1 MTTVLEEEK
10 TAFGYAVVEVNAG
23 VVSEVGFHRRG
34 SRIEAVSRPDNR
46 PCASEREPAFR
57 EA

>member
-10 TAFGYAVVEVNAG
+10 TAFGYTVVEVNVG

-34 SRIEAVSRPDNR
+34 SRIEAISHPDNR
-46 PCASEREPAFR
+46 PCASERKPAFR
-57 EA
+57 KA